1 MRLNRGKMIIS
12 ALLALLWLVT
22 ACAPEP
28 AATVPTQATISR
40 QIATVFI
47 SPTPDAA
54 EIQQTRSASSPT
66 PAPPT
71 PTVDPTATPYVGVFI
86 GRAEREPGF
95 RNFTAPLFE
104 DETIS
109 INPAADPSRCG
120 IQIAVSF
127 LPAWRSDSRVTE
139 SMRCPIQASFG
150 FFGEA
155 QVFENGI
162 IYRRPETR
170 ELWAVTSS
178 GNFGRY
184 WYAEAPPAADTG
196 DIQPPPSLLIPE
208 GDFAAI
214 WLGIEGL
221 RDELGYAVTPAQEI
235 EINLQRFSG
244 GTFLLDKNAGQTF
257 ALVVDGTVYGPFNAP
272 PNLAT
277 ATPGITIFTPT
288 PDLTGTQAG
297 TAP

>member
-1 MRLNRGKMIIS
+1 MRRNRGKVATM
-12 ALLALLWLVT
+12 ALVAALMLLA
-22 ACAPEP
+22 ACAPDAEEI
-28 AATVPTQATISR
+28 VPTQPTINR
-40 QIATVFI
+40 PIATVFI
-47 SPTPDAA
+47 SPTPNTA

-71 PTVDPTATPYVGVFI
+71 PTIEPTATPYVGVFI

-104 DETIS
+104 DETVS

-120 IQIAVSF
+120 IQIAASF
-127 LPAWRSDSRVTE
+127 RPAWRTDSRVTE

-170 ELWAVTSS
+170 ELWAVTST

-184 WYAEAPPAADTG
+184 WYAEAPPSASTDG
-196 DIQPPPSLLIPE
+196 IQPPQNLLVPE

-235 EINLQRFSG
+235 EMNLQRFNG
-244 GTFLLDKNAGQTF
+244 GTFLLDNNAGQTF
-257 ALVVDGTVYGPFNAP
+257 ALVVDGTVYGPFDAP
-272 PNLAT
+272 PDLAT

-288 PDLTGTQAG
+288 PEPTSETG